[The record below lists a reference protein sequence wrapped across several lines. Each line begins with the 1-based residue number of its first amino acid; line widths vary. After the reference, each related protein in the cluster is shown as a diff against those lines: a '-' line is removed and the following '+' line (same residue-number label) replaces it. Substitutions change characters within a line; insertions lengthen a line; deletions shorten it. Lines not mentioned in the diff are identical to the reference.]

1 MGCREAGWQMDG
13 MFGQKATDRDGIE
26 AEAPPFAA
34 LLRRSGAAD
43 RHAHE
48 HVQEASIADEFAD
61 VASDLVDDAG
71 LEILPDEEAEE
82 QEALAPLG
90 FTTAA
95 HVDDDAVP
103 ATGGNINPAS
113 SRTDDSVTMFL
124 REMGQADLLSREDE
138 IAIAQRIEAG
148 RETMLAALCES
159 PTSAAMLAGWRDAVE
174 AGRLALR
181 DLIELEAAAAAA
193 HGAEDSAVDGAEEQ
207 QADLPAVSV
216 EARLRPEVLAAFE
229 SALAA
234 LAALRAPGLR
244 AADLVPLRRAAV
256 EQVTALRLRPARTEE
271 LLARLRD
278 AHRQLVGLEG
288 RALRLATAARIGR
301 EDFLKLWKGG
311 EAGCGARLEKALG
324 QTKAAA
330 GLRADLAEI
339 RAELGRI
346 EQDAGVPAAAL
357 RRLHAEAARAERD
370 LRQAKD
376 ELIRANLRLV
386 VHLARKYRNRGLMLG
401 DLIQEG
407 NIGLMRAVEK
417 FDWRRGFKFATYAT
431 WWIRQSFTRAIAD
444 QARTIRVPV
453 HMTETVGKVV
463 RVGRRLAQQTGRE
476 PTPEELAERLGM
488 PIDKVRAVQG
498 LAKEPVSLE
507 APIGEDG
514 DASLGD
520 LIEDRNAVLPFDS
533 AAHSGMREAAG
544 RVLADLTPREERIL
558 RMRFGIGTN
567 GEHTLEE
574 VGRTFGVT
582 RERIRQIEA
591 KALGKL
597 RQSSQGR
604 ALRSFLEA

>member
-1 MGCREAGWQMDG
+1 MDG
-13 MFGQKATDRDGIE
+13 MFGRNATDRDGTEGE
-26 AEAPPFAA
+26 AQRLAA
-34 LLRRSGAAD
+34 LLRRSGDAGSDDTAPRAHASEGFDDTAAD
-43 RHAHE
+43 
-48 HVQEASIADEFAD
+48 Q
-61 VASDLVDDAG
+61 ASDLVDDAG
-71 LEILPDEEAEE
+71 LDLVTEDEDAEEAEA
-82 QEALAPLG
+82 QAPPGVDAPLVDEDG
-90 FTTAA
+90 GRPAVTGNIDAGA
-95 HVDDDAVP
+95 GRVDDA
-103 ATGGNINPAS
+103 
-113 SRTDDSVTMFL
+113 VTMFL
-124 REMGQADLLSREDE
+124 REMGQAELLTREDE

-148 RETMLAALCES
+148 REAMLAALCES
-159 PTSAAMLAGWRDAVE
+159 PTTMAALTEWHGAIAT
-174 AGRLALR
+174 GRMPLR
-181 DLIELEAAAAAA
+181 DLIELEATAAAQGADEPVGDSSIEPVDEVAA
-193 HGAEDSAVDGAEEQ
+193 DVPTQSID
-207 QADLPAVSV
+207 
-216 EARLRPEVLAAFE
+216 ARLRPEVLAAFAT
-229 SALAA
+229 ALET
-234 LAALRAPGLR
+234 LTALRAGGKG
-244 AADLVPLRRAAV
+244 AAAMQALRRNAV
-256 EQVTALRLRPARTEE
+256 EQVAGLRLRPARTEE
-271 LLARLRD
+271 LLGRLRD
-278 AHRQLVGLEG
+278 SSRQMMAVEG
-288 RALRLATAARIGR
+288 RALRLAAAARIGR
-301 EDFLKLWKGG
+301 DDFLRIWKGG
-311 EAGCGARLEKALG
+311 EAGCGARLEKAIG

-330 GLRADLAEI
+330 GLKPEI
-339 RAELGRI
+339 TEIVGELTRI
-346 EQDAGVPAAAL
+346 ERESGVPAATL
-357 RRLHAEAARAERD
+357 RRLQAEAARAERE

-507 APIGEDG
+507 SPIGEDG

-533 AAHSGMREAAG
+533 AAHAGMREAAG
-544 RVLADLTPREERIL
+544 KVLAGLTPREERIL

-597 RQSSQGR
+597 RSSGHGR

>member
-1 MGCREAGWQMDG
+1 MDG
-13 MFGQKATDRDGIE
+13 MFGQKATDRDGLE
-26 AEAPPFAA
+26 AEGPSFAA
-34 LLRRSGAAD
+34 LMRRDGSDDAGHDEMRPGVSA
-43 RHAHE
+43 
-48 HVQEASIADEFAD
+48 EALIPEDDEDA
-61 VASDLVDDAG
+61 VVGLVDDAG
-71 LEILPDEEAEE
+71 LDVLPEEEAEE
-82 QEALAPLG
+82 QEGMAPLG
-90 FTTAA
+90 FAA
-95 HVDDDAVP
+95 GGADDDAAP
-103 ATGGNINPAS
+103 AAGNINPAS
-113 SRTDDSVTMFL
+113 GSRNDDSVTMFL
-124 REMGQADLLSREDE
+124 REMGQAELLSREDE

-148 RETMLAALCES
+148 REAMLSALCES
-159 PTSAAMLAGWRDAVE
+159 PTTMATLTAWRDAAE
-174 AGRLALR
+174 AGRLPLR
-181 DLIELEAAAAAA
+181 DLIELEAAAAA
-193 HGAEDSAVDGAEEQ
+193 HGAEEPIVEGVEEAA
-207 QADLPAVSV
+207 ADLPVISV
-216 EARLRPEVLAAFE
+216 EARMRPEVME
-229 SALAA
+229 SFATALAA
-234 LAALRAPGLR
+234 LAALRAPGLK
-244 AADLVPLRRAAV
+244 AAELQRLRQEAV

-271 LLARLRD
+271 LLGKLREI
-278 AHRQLVGLEG
+278 HRQLVALEG
-288 RALRLATAARIGR
+288 RALRLAASARISR
-301 EDFLKLWKGG
+301 DEFLKVWKGG
-311 EAGCGARLEKALG
+311 EAGCGARLEKAIA

-330 GLRADLAEI
+330 TLKGDLVEI
-339 RAELGRI
+339 RAELTRI
-346 EQDAGVPAAAL
+346 EDESGVPAAML
-357 RRLHAEAARAERD
+357 RRLYAEAARAERD

-488 PIDKVRAVQG
+488 PLDKVRAVQG

-507 APIGEDG
+507 SPIGEDG

-533 AAHSGMREAAG
+533 AAQAGMREAAG
-544 RVLADLTPREERIL
+544 KVLADLTPREERIL

-574 VGRTFGVT
+574 VGKTFGVT

-597 RQSSQGR
+597 RSSGQGR

>member
-1 MGCREAGWQMDG
+1 MDG
-13 MFGQKATDRDGIE
+13 MFGQKATDQDGIE

-34 LLRRSGAAD
+34 MLRRSGAAD
-43 RHAHE
+43 RHDSPSAL
-48 HVQEASIADEFAD
+48 AP
-61 VASDLVDDAG
+61 DAF
-71 LEILPDEEAEE
+71 DEEAPELVDEAGLDVIPEE
-82 QEALAPLG
+82 EAEDPDAVAPLG
-90 FTTAA
+90 FNPAA
-95 HVDDDAVP
+95 AEEDGGQP
-103 ATGGNINPAS
+103 AAGNINPAAGRS
-113 SRTDDSVTMFL
+113 ADDAVTMFL
-124 REMGQADLLSREDE
+124 REMGQAELLSREDE

-148 RETMLAALCES
+148 REAMLAALCES
-159 PTSAAMLAGWRDAVE
+159 PTTAATLAGWRDAVE
-174 AGRLALR
+174 AGRLPLR
-181 DLIELEAAAAAA
+181 DLIELEATAAAQGSDDLPVEAI
-193 HGAEDSAVDGAEEQ
+193 EDAG
-207 QADLPAVSV
+207 ADLPVVSV
-216 EARLRPEVLAAFE
+216 EARLRPEVLASFAT
-229 SALAA
+229 ALDA

-244 AADLVPLRRAAV
+244 AAELGKLRLAAV
-256 EQVTALRLRPARTEE
+256 EQVGALRLRPARTEE

-278 AHRQLVGLEG
+278 MHRQLVSLEG
-288 RALRLATAARIGR
+288 RALRLAVAARISR
-301 EDFLKLWKGG
+301 DEFLKIWKGG
-311 EAGCGARLEKALG
+311 ETGCGTRLEKAVG
-324 QTKAAA
+324 QSKAGA
-330 GLRADLAEI
+330 GLKGDLVEI
-339 RAELGRI
+339 RTELARI
-346 EQDAGVPAAAL
+346 EAETGVPPSAL

-488 PIDKVRAVQG
+488 PLDKVRAVQG

-533 AAHSGMREAAG
+533 AAHAGMREAAG
-544 RVLADLTPREERIL
+544 KVLADLTPREERIL

-574 VGRTFGVT
+574 VGKTFGVT

-597 RQSSQGR
+597 RQSSHGR